1 MEEAAR
7 ATRGRR
13 RSLKEGVIQ
22 GVNLEASDRF
32 ELRRLAKERRT
43 SVSAVIREAV
53 RLYLWGHAGGRLR
66 NGPPAERVSVPETGR
81 REPETEKV

>member
-53 RLYLWGHAGGRLR
+53 RLYLWGHAGRR
-66 NGPPAERVSVPETGR
+66 MEETHAPQVSDVIVSAGQKAQKPSA
-81 REPETEKV
+81 